1 MSFQFRT
8 FKVESE
14 QTTVPS
20 LRNPATVSP
29 HAESEHIPVQL
40 ETFGLG
46 FPAAMHDPSGFMPTA
61 QWSPAATTFFLPYSS
76 ARLCEVAG
84 DGIETGISVVGAAVA
99 ATVGTVVGAVAG
111 VVADNTAGS
120 VSSAGLPAFAHTSAP
135 HSATAM
141 TAAAAIQ
148 SFFPD
153 FLPASTLA

>member
-8 FKVESE
+8 FKVGSE

-40 ETFGLG
+40 ETYGLG

-61 QWSPAATTFFLPYSS
+61 KWSPAATTFFLPYSS

-84 DGIETGISVVGAAVA
+84 DGIETGAAAVGAAVV
-99 ATVGTVVGAVAG
+99 ATVGTVVG
-111 VVADNTAGS
+111 VVAANAAVL
-120 VSSAGLPAFAHTSAP
+120 VSSAGLLAFAHISAP
-135 HSATAM
+135 HSTTAM

-153 FLPASTLA
+153 FSPAFGFGSD